1 MLIGRRLRAVQPSI
15 KQPTKMT
22 KTRATSKTCNAS
34 NNKTP
39 MHTSTNDCNTNLT
52 KSIETITQRTRN
64 LRRSLHKIQKQFD
77 NQAITKF
84 FQRKLKTN
92 IINTEIDVDNDEN
105 ACDAFT
111 TDIDD
116 KSDIDIDSE
125 TVKVQAFS
133 SFNFNHDNII
143 NHQRFDG
150 DNVDDDDQNSNGSGQ
165 SNSSSHNSIQST
177 NIFLQKPVLHLDIDK
192 STLNQVASIVI
203 NKNLEKRS
211 NFANT
216 FSGFDGCNINTAN
229 LGDDSPTEYD
239 QLPADDESPSSQQSI
254 DSPRKKCEK
263 PKLRKLMPRKCANRI
278 YSDSG
283 LSDALNN
290 SDSNSCD
297 SGVVSDRSF
306 ELNSDANK
314 PTTPHRI
321 VCPTSTTPTAGV
333 TTPLKPQAKLC
344 TPNASTAI
352 KMTAIRRN
360 KARSARNV

>member
-1 MLIGRRLRAVQPSI
+1 M
-15 KQPTKMT
+15 
-22 KTRATSKTCNAS
+22 
-34 NNKTP
+34 
-39 MHTSTNDCNTNLT
+39 
-52 KSIETITQRTRN
+52 ETITQRTRN
-64 LRRSLHKIQKQFD
+64 LRRSLHKIRKQFD

-84 FQRKLKTN
+84 FQRKLNTN
-92 IINTEIDVDNDEN
+92 INNTEIDVDNDEN

-116 KSDIDIDSE
+116 KSYIDTDSK

-133 SFNFNHDNII
+133 SFSFNHDNII
-143 NHQRFDG
+143 NG
-150 DNVDDDDQNSNGSGQ
+150 NNVDDVDDQNSKGSEQ
-165 SNSSSHNSIQST
+165 SNSIHSSIQPT

-192 STLNQVASIVI
+192 STLNQVSSIVI
-203 NKNLEKRS
+203 NKHLEKCP
-211 NFANT
+211 NFENT
-216 FSGFDGCNINTAN
+216 FSGFNGCNINTAN
-229 LGDDSPTEYD
+229 HQENDSPMEGD
-239 QLPADDESPSSQQSI
+239 QLLPAEDEMSPSSQQSI
-254 DSPRKKCEK
+254 GSPRKKCER

-278 YSDSG
+278 FSDSG
-283 LSDALNN
+283 LLDSLNN

-321 VCPTSTTPTAGV
+321 VCPTSTTPTTGV
-333 TTPLKPQAKLC
+333 TTPHTQQSKLC
-344 TPNASTAI
+344 KPNASN

>member
-1 MLIGRRLRAVQPSI
+1 M
-15 KQPTKMT
+15 
-22 KTRATSKTCNAS
+22 
-34 NNKTP
+34 NK
-39 MHTSTNDCNTNLT
+39 STNDCDTNFT
-52 KSIETITQRTRN
+52 KSMETITQRTRN

-92 IINTEIDVDNDEN
+92 IDVDNDEN

-133 SFNFNHDNII
+133 SFNLNHDNII

-150 DNVDDDDQNSNGSGQ
+150 DNVDDDQNSNGSGQ
-165 SNSSSHNSIQST
+165 SNSSHNSIQPT

-192 STLNQVASIVI
+192 STLNQVSSIVI
-203 NKNLEKRS
+203 NKHLEKRP

-216 FSGFDGCNINTAN
+216 FSGFDGTNINTAN
-229 LGDDSPTEYD
+229 HQENDSPTDDD
-239 QLPADDESPSSQQSI
+239 QLPAEDDSPSSQQSI
-254 DSPRKKCEK
+254 GSPRKKCEK

-283 LSDALNN
+283 LFDALNN

-306 ELNSDANK
+306 ELNSDASK

-333 TTPLKPQAKLC
+333 NTPHKPQAKLC
-344 TPNASTAI
+344 KPNASN

-360 KARSARNV
+360 IARSARNV